1 MKTMYVYI
9 LKCSDDTFYTGVTN
23 NLERRVTE
31 HNSGISEESYTK
43 SRRPLK
49 LVFYVALNDPILQLH
64 MRKKSKNGANL
75 KNKLWLI
82 QNLNPFLNSQKRTLN
97 KTYH

>member
-31 HNSGISEESYTK
+31 HNSGIGEESYTK
-43 SRRPLK
+43 SRRTLK
-49 LVFYVALNDPILQLH
+49 LVFYSLFNDPNTAIAYE
-64 MRKKSKNGANL
+64 KKINFCQISSKG
-75 KNKLWLI
+75 
-82 QNLNPFLNSQKRTLN
+82 
-97 KTYH
+97 YHFEYCV